1 MPIQFQKL
9 FTLVLDLLFP
19 IECLGCGR
27 EGEWLCTK
35 CNTFPAAPRACPF
48 CHQANKTN
56 TTCDTCQK
64 EKALDALIAVT
75 SYQAPHVHEI
85 IHGYKFKFWKGIYRS
100 LGEHMARSLLSDHQ
114 STLPNAILV
123 PIPLHSSRLRFRG
136 FNQSDYLAN
145 VVAKET
151 KLTHANALIRVKAT
165 QQQARLQASDRI
177 RNLTNAFQVRPGL
190 DFTEKSVI
198 LIDDVFTTGATLAA
212 AARVCKQ
219 AGAKRVWGLVFA
231 KGLKNTD
238 K

>member
-1 MPIQFQKL
+1 MPIQLQKL
-9 FTLVLDLLFP
+9 FTLLLDLLFP

-27 EGEWLCTK
+27 EGEWLCEK
-35 CNTFPAAPRACPF
+35 CNVFPAAPRVCPF
-48 CHQANKTN
+48 CHQANKMN
-56 TTCDTCQK
+56 TTCDACQK

-75 SYQAPHVHEI
+75 SYQAPLVHEI
-85 IHGYKFKFWKGIYRS
+85 IHGYKFKFWKGIYPF
-100 LGEHMARSLLSDHQ
+100 LGKHMARSLTEHQ
-114 STLPNAILV
+114 PTLPNAILV

-136 FNQSDYLAN
+136 FNQSAYLSR
-145 VVAKET
+145 VVAEET
-151 KLTHANALIRVKAT
+151 NLISTDALLRVKAT

-177 RNLTNAFQVRPGL
+177 RNLANAFQIRPGL
-190 DFTEKSVI
+190 DFAEKSVI

-212 AARVCKQ
+212 AAQVCKQ